1 MFYDFWRQK
10 ANKNALRST
19 KLSLIISIKYLLH
32 KNKVD
37 FSKKMTGFYK
47 KKKKEYCALKTSLV
61 SHRLPSLFM
70 FSSLYETI
78 SDWLR
83 GTVLTAGFL

>member
-47 KKKKEYCALKTSLV
+47 KKKKNIV
-61 SHRLPSLFM
+61 H
-70 FSSLYETI
+70 
-78 SDWLR
+78 
-83 GTVLTAGFL
+83 